1 VTFAVLLDE
10 NLPRSVAAGLRAD
23 GHNVVSISEQV
34 PSSSD
39 GGVLALAR
47 AADRWLV
54 TFDSDFGDLIF
65 QRRAPPPPAVLYLR
79 MHPIVAS
86 EALAWTRRG
95 LLPEN
100 AGHFCVITREGV
112 RRRRFP

>member
-1 VTFAVLLDE
+1 MSFAVLLDE

-23 GHNVVSISEQV
+23 GHDVVSISEQS

-47 AADRWLV
+47 SANRWLV

-65 QRRAPPPPAVLYLR
+65 QRGALPPPAVLYLR

-86 EALAWTRRG
+86 EALAWIRRA

-100 AGHFCVITREGV
+100 AGHFCLIAREGV